1 MMGGGTKSVRRLPD
15 LLTELEKFVQTKGG
29 KQVVGCEVLL
39 EDRFKRLEIRRLAQK
54 FPSLL
59 IRLSVDPNPWVEE
72 ATLSLR
78 NDAVVM
84 RVAGSKVATG
94 FVSKRELFIELAK
107 ISSSH
112 DFQPVKLD
120 EQKLILR
127 KKVTRRELIGP
138 LVEEAKRSLE
148 KALKNAGRL
157 EMSREQKVRRL
168 RERIG
173 MLDGTRLGSV
183 HTTSV
188 LVKMLLSSVYPELA
202 AYLVLAIEPRY
213 EKPVCDA
220 LLTSMGIDD
229 MRLERL
235 IHDAWTFGLIEVT
248 QQGITLTQAGKFLQS
263 LLFRILEGSGRLPE
277 TKIGIWKYRIQNV
290 MNYVFLKFPKKLA
303 KISKKMSE
311 NVEALKKIGRLVEE
325 NITFTD
331 VLACFFIY
339 KGLAYPGWLGKESLQ
354 KLIALGMLSWRAKIR
369 PFGKALAMCFEDYL
383 KDAEIIDEGRYLTLE
398 GWSKILALN

>member
-1 MMGGGTKSVRRLPD
+1 MMGGGTNSARRLPD

-29 KQVVGCEVLL
+29 QQVVECEVLL
-39 EDRFKRLEIRRLAQK
+39 EDRFRRLEIRRLGQK

-59 IRLSVDPNPWVEE
+59 IRLSVDPNPWVKE

-78 NDAVVM
+78 SDAVVM
-84 RVAGSKVATG
+84 RVAWSRVDTG
-94 FVSKRELFIELAK
+94 LVSKREFFIELAR
-107 ISSSH
+107 ISGSYG
-112 DFQPVKLD
+112 FQPVRLD

-127 KKVTRRELIGP
+127 RKVTGRELIGS
-138 LVEEAKRSLE
+138 LVTEAKRSLE
-148 KALKNAGRL
+148 KALKKAGRL

-202 AYLVLAIEPRY
+202 AYLVLTLEPRY

-229 MRLERL
+229 MKLEKL
-235 IHDAWTFGLIEVT
+235 VHDAWTFGLIEVN
-248 QQGITLTQAGKFLQS
+248 QQGIKLTQAGKFLQS
-263 LLFRILEGSGRLPE
+263 LLFRILEGSGKLPE
-277 TKIGIWKYRIQNV
+277 TKCGIWKFRIQNV

-311 NVEALKKIGRLVEE
+311 NVEALKKVGRLVEE

-331 VLACFFIY
+331 ALVCFFVY
-339 KGLAYPGWLGKESLQ
+339 KGLGYPEWLGKESFQ
-354 KLIALGMLSWRAKIR
+354 KLSALGMISWRAKIR

-398 GWSKILALN
+398 EWSKILALN

>member
-1 MMGGGTKSVRRLPD
+1 MMGGGTNSVRRLPD

-29 KQVVGCEVLL
+29 QQVVECEVLL

-84 RVAGSKVATG
+84 RVAGNKVATG

-112 DFQPVKLD
+112 GFQLVMLD
-120 EQKLILR
+120 EQKLILW

-148 KALKNAGRL
+148 KALKNAERL
-157 EMSREQKVRRL
+157 EMLREQKVRRL

-183 HTTSV
+183 HTTSIV
-188 LVKMLLSSVYPELA
+188 VKMLLSSVYPELA
-202 AYLVLAIEPRY
+202 AYLVLAVEPRY

-220 LLTSMGIDD
+220 LLTGMGIDD
-229 MRLERL
+229 MKLEKL
-235 IHDAWTFGLIEVT
+235 IHDAWTFGLIET
-248 QQGITLTQAGKFLQS
+248 NQQGIMLTQAGKFLHS
-263 LLFRILEGSGRLPE
+263 LLFRILEGRGKLPE

-339 KGLAYPGWLGKESLQ
+339 KGLTHPEWLGKESLQ

>member
-1 MMGGGTKSVRRLPD
+1 
-15 LLTELEKFVQTKGG
+15 
-29 KQVVGCEVLL
+29 
-39 EDRFKRLEIRRLAQK
+39 
-54 FPSLL
+54 
-59 IRLSVDPNPWVEE
+59 
-72 ATLSLR
+72 
-78 NDAVVM
+78 M
-84 RVAGSKVATG
+84 RVAWSKVATG

-112 DFQPVKLD
+112 DFQPVEFD

-138 LVEEAKRSLE
+138 LVEGAKRSLE
-148 KALKNAGRL
+148 QALKSAVRL
-157 EMSREQKVRRL
+157 EKSREQKVMRL
-168 RERIG
+168 RERVG

-202 AYLVLAIEPRY
+202 AYLVLAVEPRY

-235 IHDAWTFGLIEVT
+235 IHDAWTFGLIEVN

-263 LLFRILEGSGRLPE
+263 LLFRILEGRGKLPE
-277 TKIGIWKYRIQNV
+277 TKIGTCKYRIQNV
-290 MNYVFLKFPKKLA
+290 MTYVFLKFPKKLA
-303 KISKKMSE
+303 KISKRMGE
-311 NVEALKKIGRLVEE
+311 NEEALKKIGRLVEE

-339 KGLAYPGWLGKESLQ
+339 KGLAYPEWLGNETLQ
-354 KLIALGMLSWRAKIR
+354 KLSMLGMLSYRARIR

-383 KDAEIIDEGRYLTLE
+383 KDAEIIDEDRYLTLE
-398 GWSKILALN
+398 EWSKMLALK

>member
-1 MMGGGTKSVRRLPD
+1 MGGGTKPVRRLPD

-72 ATLSLR
+72 ATLNLR

-84 RVAGSKVATG
+84 RVAGNKVATG
-94 FVSKRELFIELAK
+94 FVSKREFFIELAK

-112 DFQPVKLD
+112 GFQPVMLD

-202 AYLVLAIEPRY
+202 EYLVLAVEPRY

-220 LLTSMGIDD
+220 LLTSMKIGD
-229 MRLERL
+229 MTLERL
-235 IHDAWTFGLIEVT
+235 IHDAWTFGLIEVN

-263 LLFRILEGSGRLPE
+263 LLFR
-277 TKIGIWKYRIQNV
+277 Y
-290 MNYVFLKFPKKLA
+290 
-303 KISKKMSE
+303 
-311 NVEALKKIGRLVEE
+311 
-325 NITFTD
+325 
-331 VLACFFIY
+331 
-339 KGLAYPGWLGKESLQ
+339 
-354 KLIALGMLSWRAKIR
+354 
-369 PFGKALAMCFEDYL
+369 
-383 KDAEIIDEGRYLTLE
+383 
-398 GWSKILALN
+398 

>member
-29 KQVVGCEVLL
+29 QQVVGCEVLL
-39 EDRFKRLEIRRLAQK
+39 EDRFRRLEVRRLAQK

-59 IRLSVDPNPWVEE
+59 IRLSVDPNPWVKE

-84 RVAGSKVATG
+84 WVTWSRVDTG
-94 FVSKRELFIELAK
+94 LVSKREFFIELAR

-112 DFQPVKLD
+112 GFQPVRLD

-127 KKVTRRELIGP
+127 RKVTGRELIGS
-138 LVEEAKRSLE
+138 LVTDAKRSLE
-148 KALKNAGRL
+148 RALKNAGRL

-202 AYLVLAIEPRY
+202 EYLVLAVEPRY

-220 LLTSMGIDD
+220 LLTSMKIDD
-229 MRLERL
+229 MTLERL
-235 IHDAWTFGLIEVT
+235 IHDAWTFGLIEAN

-277 TKIGIWKYRIQNV
+277 TRSGIWKFRIQNV

-311 NVEALKKIGRLVEE
+311 NIEALKKIGRLVEE

-331 VLACFFIY
+331 ALACFFVY
-339 KGLAYPGWLGKESLQ
+339 KGLGYPEWLGKESLQ
-354 KLIALGMLSWRAKIR
+354 KLSALGMISWRAKIR

-398 GWSKILALN
+398 EWSKILALN

>member
-1 MMGGGTKSVRRLPD
+1 
-15 LLTELEKFVQTKGG
+15 
-29 KQVVGCEVLL
+29 
-39 EDRFKRLEIRRLAQK
+39 
-54 FPSLL
+54 
-59 IRLSVDPNPWVEE
+59 
-72 ATLSLR
+72 
-78 NDAVVM
+78 M
-84 RVAGSKVATG
+84 RVAWSKVATG

-112 DFQPVKLD
+112 EFQPVELD

-138 LVEEAKRSLE
+138 LVEGAKRSLE

-157 EMSREQKVRRL
+157 EKSREQKVRRL

-220 LLTSMGIDD
+220 LLTSMGIDN
-229 MRLERL
+229 MTLERL
-235 IHDAWTFGLIEVT
+235 IHDAWTFGLIEVN

-263 LLFRILEGSGRLPE
+263 LLFRILEGSGKLPE
-277 TKIGIWKYRIQNV
+277 TKIGIWKYWIQNV
-290 MNYVFLKFPKKLA
+290 MNYVFLKFPKKLV
-303 KISKKMSE
+303 KISKKIGE
-311 NVEALKKIGRLVEE
+311 NVEALKKIGKLIEE
-325 NITFTD
+325 NITSTD
-331 VLACFFIY
+331 VLACFFVY
-339 KGLAYPGWLGKESLQ
+339 KGLRYPELLGKESLQ
-354 KLIALGMLSWRAKIR
+354 KLIALEMLSWRAKIR

-383 KDAEIIDEGRYLTLE
+383 KDAEIINEGRYMTPE

>member
-29 KQVVGCEVLL
+29 QQVVGCEVLL
-39 EDRFKRLEIRRLAQK
+39 EDRFRRLEIRRLAQK

-59 IRLSVDPNPWVEE
+59 IRFPVDPNPWIKE

-78 NDAVVM
+78 SDAVVM
-84 RVAGSKVATG
+84 RVAWSKVATG
-94 FVSKRELFIELAK
+94 LVSKREFFIELAR

-112 DFQPVKLD
+112 GFPPVRLD
-120 EQKLILR
+120 ERKLILR
-127 KKVTRRELIGP
+127 KKVTGRELIGS
-138 LVEEAKRSLE
+138 LVTDAKRSLE
-148 KALKNAGRL
+148 RALKNAGRL

-202 AYLVLAIEPRY
+202 AYLVLTVESRY
-213 EKPVCDA
+213 EKPVCVA

-229 MRLERL
+229 MRLEKL
-235 IHDAWTFGLIEVT
+235 VHDAWTFGLIEVN
-248 QQGITLTQAGKFLQS
+248 QQRIMLTQAGKFLQS

-277 TKIGIWKYRIQNV
+277 TKSGTWKYRIQNV

-311 NVEALKKIGRLVEE
+311 NIEALKKIGRLVEE

-331 VLACFFIY
+331 ALACFFVY
-339 KGLAYPGWLGKESLQ
+339 KGLGYPEWLGKESLQ
-354 KLIALGMLSWRAKIR
+354 KLSMLGMLSWRAKIR

-383 KDAEIIDEGRYLTLE
+383 KDAEIIDEGRHLTLE
-398 GWSKILALN
+398 EWSKMLALN

>member
-1 MMGGGTKSVRRLPD
+1 MMGGGTNSVRRLPD

-29 KQVVGCEVLL
+29 QQVVECEVLL

-59 IRLSVDPNPWVEE
+59 IGLSVDPNPWVEE

-78 NDAVVM
+78 NNAVVM
-84 RVAGSKVATG
+84 RVAGNKVATG

-112 DFQPVKLD
+112 GFQLVMLD
-120 EQKLILR
+120 EQKLILW

-148 KALKNAGRL
+148 KALKNAERL
-157 EMSREQKVRRL
+157 EMLREQKVRRL

-183 HTTSV
+183 HTTSIV
-188 LVKMLLSSVYPELA
+188 VKMLLSSVYPELA
-202 AYLVLAIEPRY
+202 AYLVLAVEPRY

-220 LLTSMGIDD
+220 LLIGMGIDD
-229 MRLERL
+229 MKLEKL
-235 IHDAWTFGLIEVT
+235 IHDAWTFGLIET
-248 QQGITLTQAGKFLQS
+248 NQQGIMLTQAGKFLHS
-263 LLFRILEGSGRLPE
+263 LLFRILEGRGKLPE

-339 KGLAYPGWLGKESLQ
+339 KGLTHPEWLGKESLQ

>member
-1 MMGGGTKSVRRLPD
+1 MMEDGTKSARRLPD
-15 LLTELEKFVQTKGG
+15 LLTELEKFVQTKGSQ
-29 KQVVGCEVLL
+29 QVVECEVLL
-39 EDRFKRLEIRRLAQK
+39 EDRFRQLEIRRLAQK

-78 NDAVVM
+78 NNAVVM
-84 RVAGSKVATG
+84 RVAWSEVATG
-94 FVSKRELFIELAK
+94 FVSRRELFIELAK

-112 DFQPVKLD
+112 DFQPVMLD

-127 KKVTRRELIGP
+127 KNVTRRELIGP

-148 KALKNAGRL
+148 RALKSAGRL
-157 EMSREQKVRRL
+157 EKSREQKIRRL

-220 LLTSMGIDD
+220 LLTSMGIDN
-229 MRLERL
+229 MTLERL
-235 IHDAWTFGLIEVT
+235 IHDAWTFGLIEV
-248 QQGITLTQAGKFLQS
+248 
-263 LLFRILEGSGRLPE
+263 
-277 TKIGIWKYRIQNV
+277 N
-290 MNYVFLKFPKKLA
+290 
-303 KISKKMSE
+303 
-311 NVEALKKIGRLVEE
+311 
-325 NITFTD
+325 
-331 VLACFFIY
+331 
-339 KGLAYPGWLGKESLQ
+339 
-354 KLIALGMLSWRAKIR
+354 
-369 PFGKALAMCFEDYL
+369 
-383 KDAEIIDEGRYLTLE
+383 
-398 GWSKILALN
+398 